1 MFYLDKQSGRRTPW
15 TRGVFGMFVVVCL
28 NLALQPCAMA
38 MGTEQD
44 RDCPHC
50 PPSETQEHHGH
61 HGVTVEEVDQTPCA
75 SASDDCGLG
84 DDLNYDGRNTQL
96 KLKDLP
102 VDAPVAISNPID
114 IVAVAR
120 RSEAVDAQDILR
132 QDRAQD
138 TGRTECKHAA
148 KHCRRNAADI
158 SLLSNLDQVHLQS
171 PRMCLPEHSARAETP
186 GGVRR

>member
-1 MFYLDKQSGRRTPW
+1 
-15 TRGVFGMFVVVCL
+15 
-28 NLALQPCAMA
+28 MA

-84 DDLNYDGRNTQL
+84 DDLNYDGRSTQL

-102 VDAPVAISNPID
+102 VDAPVAISHPID
-114 IVAVAR
+114 IAAVAR
-120 RSEAVDAQDILR
+120 FVDLRGVFPTRSPPPNSFPPLYVLY
-132 QDRAQD
+132 
-138 TGRTECKHAA
+138 CVY
-148 KHCRRNAADI
+148 
-158 SLLSNLDQVHLQS
+158 LD
-171 PRMCLPEHSARAETP
+171 
-186 GGVRR
+186 